1 MRNIIWEFEF
11 IHEILKRNRPVAAL
25 GGVAVLGVGLAL
37 GRWEMLA
44 AGAFVTLVVAV
55 EFFLSLIFGDRNSN

>member
-1 MRNIIWEFEF
+1 MRNIIWDLEF

-25 GGVAVLGVGLAL
+25 GGVAVIGVGFAL
-37 GRWEMLA
+37 GRWGMVA

-55 EFFLSLIFGDRNSN
+55 EFILSLIFGERNSN